1 MPTEER
7 SVAES
12 RACIRLQ
19 VVNARISRTTGTTVN
34 QMKNAI
40 AVLGPATAW
49 APAIGD
55 FNGAADAAEDS

>member
-12 RACIRLQ
+12 RTCVWLQ
-19 VVNARISRTTGTTVN
+19 VVNAGIWRTTGTTVN

-40 AVLGPATAW
+40 AVLGPATAS

-55 FNGAADAAEDS
+55 FNGPVEVAEDS